1 MYEVKRYGIVVAL
14 LLAVVFFM
22 NACGGGVSKGDAPS
36 WYLNNPKDKGKIFGA
51 GASEKTASLELGKK
65 VADTNAQ
72 QTLAAS
78 IQVQVQSMVRTFL
91 QQSGTM
97 EESRALQ
104 FSEAVGK
111 NVVDITLTGVVIS
124 KRDVRGSKVFSLA
137 ELSKDSINKAISNA
151 ARDAA
156 ANFSEMKAKSALD
169 ALDKAVG
176 NFNYENAPRKSDA
189 D

>member
-1 MYEVKRYGIVVAL
+1 MYEVKRYGVVIAL

-22 NACGGGVSKGDAPS
+22 SACGGNVSKGDAPS
-36 WYLNNPKDKGKIFGA
+36 WYLNTPVEKDKIFGA
-51 GASEKTASLELGKK
+51 GASTKTAMLELGKK
-65 VADTNAQ
+65 AADSQAT

-78 IQVQVQSMVRTFL
+78 IQVQVQGMVRTFL

-97 EESRALQ
+97 DETRSLQ

-111 NVVDITLTGVVIS
+111 NVVNITLSGVIIS
-124 KRDVRGSKVFSLA
+124 KRDSRGGRMFSLA
-137 ELSKDSINKAISNA
+137 ELSKDSVKSAIGTA

-176 NFNYENAPRKSDA
+176 NFDPQNTAK
-189 D
+189 

>member
-1 MYEVKRYGIVVAL
+1 MYGVKRYGVVLAVL
-14 LLAVVFFM
+14 FAVVFFM
-22 NACGGGVSKGDAPS
+22 NACGGNVSKGDAPS
-36 WYLNNPKDKGKIFGA
+36 WYLNLPQDKDKIFGA
-51 GASEKTASLELGKK
+51 GASEKTASMELGKK

-78 IQVQVQSMVRTFL
+78 IEVQVQGMVRTFL

-97 EESRALQ
+97 DEARALQ

-111 NVVDITLTGVVIS
+111 SVVNVTLTGVVIS
-124 KRDVRGSKVFSLA
+124 KRDMRGGKVFSLA
-137 ELSKDSINKAISNA
+137 EISKESINSAISSA

-156 ANFSEMKAKSALD
+156 ANYSEMKAKSALD

-176 NFNYENAPRKSDA
+176 NFDA
-189 D
+189 QNTAK